1 MDQIIKASPL
11 ARSIYGYTSAS
22 LQSWCNY
29 GYALLIIAGADG
41 EVSKAEMDWL
51 LSVHEKML
59 EAPGEVIEA
68 LSNYPIGQSSLEE
81 VLPKIVFDVP
91 LHYPRALIYDAIK
104 MSYADSDF
112 HSLERK
118 AVSRAAEMLKI
129 DLETAQTIEEIINM
143 ELAVNRARRH
153 VLQIDKAAQENT
165 IETTLI
171 DSISLYVRKRTKGS
185 NRQITALLAD
195 YGKALLT
202 IGGADGDISDAEW
215 EWLSSYFLM
224 IDEYGIDALEEIEDF
239 DYKNANLESVLAKL
253 DTANEKGSFR
263 SSLRRTLLY
272 HAIQISRADQN
283 YNPKEQSYV
292 KRAAE
297 LLQIDSQTA
306 KLINGLVETEEGI
319 DAIRKA
325 IFGVQ
330 A

>member
-1 MDQIIKASPL
+1 MDHIIKASPL

-41 EVSKAEMDWL
+41 EVSTAEMDWL

-68 LSNYPIGQSSLEE
+68 LSTYEIGQSSLED

-112 HSLERK
+112 HTLERE

-153 VLQIDKAAQENT
+153 ILQVDKAAEENA
-165 IETTLI
+165 IETTII
-171 DSISLYVRKRTKGS
+171 DSISLYVRKRTNGIS
-185 NRQITALLAD
+185 RQITTLLAD

-202 IGGADGDISDAEW
+202 IGGADGSVSDAEW
-215 EWLSSYFLM
+215 EWLSNYFLM
-224 IDEYGIDALEEIEDF
+224 IDEYGADALDEIENF
-239 DYKNANLESVLAKL
+239 DYKNAQLETVLAKL
-253 DTANEKGSFR
+253 DTQNEKGSFR

-272 HAIQISRADQN
+272 HAIQISRSDQN
-283 YNPKEQSYV
+283 YNTKEQSYV

-297 LLQIDSQTA
+297 LLQIDPQTA
-306 KLINGLVETEEGI
+306 QLINGLVETEEAL
-319 DAIRKA
+319 DAMRKA
-325 IFGVQ
+325 IFGVK